1 MTITKSRKDEMKT
14 LVIKEYPKPAQVTH
28 VFLSKRTT
36 AMDLVDALIGVGGTI
51 LGSIGTL
58 YTTRRQEKRSDFS
71 ALTDKW
77 KEFADEMNR
86 DRMELKSQYETLKD
100 QEHKCSE
107 NLRMVQE
114 QVSELKEKVLRLENA
129 A

>member
-1 MTITKSRKDEMKT
+1 
-14 LVIKEYPKPAQVTH
+14 
-28 VFLSKRTT
+28 
-36 AMDLVDALIGVGGTI
+36 MDLVDALIGVGGTI

-86 DRMELKSQYETLKD
+86 DRMELKSQYEALKD

-114 QVSELKEKVLRLENA
+114 QVSELKEKVLRLEKA

>member
-1 MTITKSRKDEMKT
+1 
-14 LVIKEYPKPAQVTH
+14 
-28 VFLSKRTT
+28 
-36 AMDLVDALIGVGGTI
+36 MDLVDALIGVGGTI